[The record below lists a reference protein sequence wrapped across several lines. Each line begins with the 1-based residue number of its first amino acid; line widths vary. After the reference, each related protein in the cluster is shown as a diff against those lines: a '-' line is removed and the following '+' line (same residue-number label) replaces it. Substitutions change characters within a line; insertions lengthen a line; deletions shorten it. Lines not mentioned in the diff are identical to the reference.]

1 MAEGLTVQG
10 SSSERMDRNQCS
22 TGNDGGAFD
31 AWLSGRVSHE
41 GADGLLAE
49 GVVLSEYK
57 VVAFLGRGGCGE
69 VYSARHERLGSMAA
83 IKILR
88 KDTPSLRMRFE
99 REAKILAE
107 KRYREFPQFI
117 AYGEYQGHP
126 YLIEELLVSRDLPK
140 DDKEV
145 AAFLIKVATA
155 AGRLHGMG
163 FIHRDIKP
171 DNILWRKNGEPV
183 LIDMWLA
190 CFDGEERKSATP
202 LSIVD
207 GKPLAVGTPGYAA
220 PEQLIGG
227 KVDAATDIHA
237 LGVLADACFANRP
250 SREWSRIIRRSASTL
265 ASQRYHSTDEF
276 IRAVKNRHRIRN
288 WSIGFAS
295 TLAVCVMVGLGVMS
309 AGNYWWDY
317 SMKLSGR
324 LYPKDR
330 SFSILPIDDT
340 ELMPL
345 DEIGIAGWGMGGTD
359 DCPVVFIQRLAYSGN
374 FATHKELQRQ
384 LGATY
389 GGRTTVCEEEV
400 TNSVLQVEIDDW
412 REGERLLYTYRK
424 LFVAGN
430 VIYQVSGQT
439 QMRTKERDRAKLKT
453 IVDSFRLR

>member
-1 MAEGLTVQG
+1 MDENRYQSDEKSDSFDVWL
-10 SSSERMDRNQCS
+10 SERVPCESEDHLLN
-22 TGNDGGAFD
+22 
-31 AWLSGRVSHE
+31 E
-41 GADGLLAE
+41 GEVLAE
-49 GVVLSEYK
+49 YR

-69 VYSARHERLGSMAA
+69 VYSARHEKLGSMAA
-83 IKILR
+83 IKILF
-88 KDTPSLRMRFE
+88 KDTPGMRMRFE

-117 AYGEYQGHP
+117 AYGEHKGLP
-126 YLIEELLVSRDLPK
+126 FLVEELLVPRDLPSA
-140 DDKEV
+140 DKEV

-155 AGRLHGMG
+155 VGRLHGMG

-171 DNILWRKNGEPV
+171 DNILWRKSGEPV
-183 LIDMWLA
+183 LIDMGLA

-237 LGVLADACFANRP
+237 LGVLANACFSSNP
-250 SREWSRIIRRSASTL
+250 PREWSRIIRRSASTI
-265 ASQRYHSTDEF
+265 ASQRYRSADEF
-276 IRAVKNRHRIRN
+276 IRAVKNRHRIKY
-288 WSIGFAS
+288 WSIGVSSIVA
-295 TLAVCVMVGLGVMS
+295 LCAIVGVGIMS
-309 AGNYWWDY
+309 AGNLWWDY
-317 SMKLSGR
+317 SMKLAGR
-324 LYPKDR
+324 RFPADR

-345 DEIGIAGWGMGGTD
+345 DELGIVGWGMGDSD
-359 DCPVVFIQRLAYSGN
+359 DCPIVLIQKLAYSGD
-374 FATHKELQRQ
+374 FELQKELQSN

-400 TNSVLQVEIDDW
+400 TNSVLRVEIDDW

-424 LFVAGN
+424 LFVAGD
-430 VIYQVSGQT
+430 VIYQVTGHT
-439 QMRTKERDRAKLKT
+439 LMCYKERDRAKLKSV
-453 IVDSFRLR
+453 VDSFKVR

>member
-1 MAEGLTVQG
+1 MG
-10 SSSERMDRNQCS
+10 RNQYQS
-22 TGNDGGAFD
+22 DENSDAFD
-31 AWLSGRVSHE
+31 AWLAERVPCEREDILLKE
-41 GADGLLAE
+41 GEVLAE
-49 GVVLSEYK
+49 YR

-69 VYSARHERLGSMAA
+69 VYSARHEKLGSMAA
-83 IKILR
+83 IKILF
-88 KDTPSLRMRFE
+88 KDTPAMRMRFE

-117 AYGEYQGHP
+117 AYGEHEGRP
-126 YLIEELLVSRDLPK
+126 FLIEELLVPCDLPNT
-140 DDKEV
+140 DKEV

-155 AGRLHGMG
+155 VGRLHGMG

-171 DNILWRKNGEPV
+171 DNILWRKSGEPV
-183 LIDMWLA
+183 LVDMGLA
-190 CFDGEERKSATP
+190 CSDGEERKSATP

-237 LGVLADACFANRP
+237 LGVLANACFSNNP
-250 SREWSRIIRRSASTL
+250 PREWSRIIRRSASTI
-265 ASQRYHSTDEF
+265 ASQRYRSTDEF

-288 WSIGFAS
+288 WTI
-295 TLAVCVMVGLGVMS
+295 GVMS
-309 AGNYWWDY
+309 VVMACVLAIIGLLLAGNVLWDHK
-317 SMKLSGR
+317 MKLAGR
-324 LYPKDR
+324 RFPADR

-345 DEIGIAGWGMGGTD
+345 DEIGIVGWGMGDSD
-359 DCPVVFIQRLAYSGN
+359 DCPVVLVQKLAYSGD
-374 FATHKELQRQ
+374 FDLQKELQSK

-389 GGRTTVCEEEV
+389 GGITTVCEEEV
-400 TNSVLQVEIDDW
+400 TNAVLRVEIDNW

-424 LFVAGN
+424 LFVAGD

-439 QMRTKERDRAKLKT
+439 QMSTKDRDRAKLKAV
-453 IVDSFRLR
+453 VDSFMLR

>member
-1 MAEGLTVQG
+1 MRKPGNVCMDSKQ
-10 SSSERMDRNQCS
+10 SEED
-22 TGNDGGAFD
+22 TFD
-31 AWLSGRVSHE
+31 AWLAGRVSQE
-41 GADGLLAE
+41 EDDRLLTDGT
-49 GVVLSEYK
+49 VLSEYR

-69 VYSARHERLGSMAA
+69 VYSARHEKLGSMVAV
-83 IKILR
+83 KILR
-88 KDTPSLRMRFE
+88 KDTPSMRLRFE
-99 REAKILAE
+99 REAQILAK

-117 AYGEYQGHP
+117 AYGEYQGRP
-126 YLIEELLVSRDLPK
+126 YLIEELLVPQDLPNT
-140 DDKEV
+140 DREV
-145 AAFLIKVATA
+145 AEFLIKVATA
-155 AGRLHGMG
+155 VGRLHGMG

-171 DNILWRKNGEPV
+171 DNILWRKSGEPV
-183 LIDMWLA
+183 LIDMGLA
-190 CFDGEERKSATP
+190 CLDGAERKAATP
-202 LSIVD
+202 LSIED

-237 LGVLADACFANRP
+237 LGVLANACFANNP
-250 SREWSRIIRRSASTL
+250 SREWGRIIRRSASTI
-265 ASQRYHSTDEF
+265 ASQRYRSTDEF
-276 IRAVKNRHRIRN
+276 IRAVKNRHRIRH
-288 WSIGFAS
+288 WSIGIS
-295 TLAVCVMVGLGVMS
+295 SVIAVCAAAVVGLML
-309 AGNYWWDY
+309 AGNVWWDY

-324 LYPKDR
+324 LYPPDR

-359 DCPVVFIQRLAYSGN
+359 DCPVVLIQRLAYAGD
-374 FATHKELQRQ
+374 FGQHKELQSK

-400 TNSVLQVEIDDW
+400 SNAVLRVEIDDW

-453 IVDSFRLR
+453 VVDSFKLT

>member
-1 MAEGLTVQG
+1 MNNSSKDSKEREDTSFSAWLAE
-10 SSSERMDRNQCS
+10 RKPDK
-22 TGNDGGAFD
+22 AFD
-31 AWLSGRVSHE
+31 RFLKEGEMISGYE
-41 GADGLLAE
+41 I
-49 GVVLSEYK
+49 
-57 VVAFLGRGGCGE
+57 VAFIGSGGCGE
-69 VYSARHERLGSMAA
+69 VYSAKHKKLGSMAA
-83 IKILR
+83 IKILF
-88 KDTPSLRMRFE
+88 KDTPSMRMRFE

-126 YLIEELLVSRDLPK
+126 YLIEELLMPRELPNE
-140 DDKEV
+140 DKTV

-163 FIHRDIKP
+163 FIPRDIKP

-183 LIDMWLA
+183 LIDMGLA
-190 CFDGEERKSATP
+190 CADGEERKSATP
-202 LSIVD
+202 LSIAD

-237 LGVLADACFANRP
+237 LGVLANACFENRP
-250 SREWSRIIRRSASTL
+250 PREWGRIIRRSASTI
-265 ASQRYHSTDEF
+265 ASQRYHSADEF

-288 WSIGFAS
+288 WSYGIS
-295 TLAVCVMVGLGVMS
+295 SIVTLCAIVGMGMMS
-309 AGNYWWDY
+309 AGNFWWEH

-345 DEIGIAGWGMGGTD
+345 DEIGISGWGMGGAD
-359 DCPVVFIQRLAYSGN
+359 DCPVVFIQRLAYSGD
-374 FATHKELQRQ
+374 FDTHKELQSK

-400 TNSVLQVEIDDW
+400 TNSVLRVEIDDW

-424 LFVAGN
+424 LFVAGD

>member
-1 MAEGLTVQG
+1 MNKE
-10 SSSERMDRNQCS
+10 SPCS
-22 TGNDGGAFD
+22 FENDATAFE
-31 AWLSGRVSHE
+31 AWLSGRKPDNGGDFLLTE
-41 GADGLLAE
+41 GTVLA
-49 GVVLSEYK
+49 GYRVCN
-57 VVAFLGRGGCGE
+57 FLGRGGCGE
-69 VYSARHERLGSMAA
+69 VYSARHEKLGSMAA
-83 IKILR
+83 IKILFN
-88 KDTPSLRMRFE
+88 DTPQMRARFE

-107 KRYREFPQFI
+107 KRYREFPLFI
-117 AYGEYQGHP
+117 SYGEHEGRP
-126 YLIEELLVSRDLPK
+126 YIIEELLSSRPLPSK
-140 DDKEV
+140 DADV
-145 AAFLIKVATA
+145 AEFLVKVATA
-155 AGRLHGMG
+155 VGRLHGMG
-163 FIHRDIKP
+163 LIHRDIKP
-171 DNILWRKNGEPV
+171 DNILWRQNGEPV
-183 LIDMWLA
+183 LIDMGLA
-190 CFDGEERKSATP
+190 CSDGEERKSATP

-359 DCPVVFIQRLAYSGN
+359 DCPVVFIQRLAYSGD

-400 TNSVLQVEIDDW
+400 TNSVLRVEIDDW
-412 REGERLLYTYRK
+412 REGDRLLYTYRK

-439 QMRTKERDRAKLKT
+439 QMRTKDRDRAKLKSV
-453 IVDSFRLR
+453 VDSFKTR